1 MEDTKKKGAA
11 PTNQTISFSFRNPH
25 DIELLEAYYF
35 YRTTH
40 DRRHYSRS
48 EIIVELF
55 SRISEV
61 IEPVIQHL
69 NNSLRFQQLT
79 AKSTSK

>member
-48 EIIVELF
+48 EIIVELLTSAIRKNKVF
-55 SRISEV
+55 QEYQKS
-61 IEPVIQHL
+61 L
-69 NNSLRFQQLT
+69 NP
-79 AKSTSK
+79 

>member
-1 MEDTKKKGAA
+1 MQDTKKKGAA

-48 EIIVELF
+48 EIIVELLTSAIRKNKDF
-55 SRISEV
+55 QEYQKS
-61 IEPVIQHL
+61 L
-69 NNSLRFQQLT
+69 NP
-79 AKSTSK
+79 

>member
-40 DRRHYSRS
+40 DQRHYSRS
-48 EIIVELF
+48 EIIVELLTSAIRKNKDF
-55 SRISEV
+55 QEYQKS
-61 IEPVIQHL
+61 L
-69 NNSLRFQQLT
+69 NP
-79 AKSTSK
+79 

>member
-11 PTNQTISFSFRNPH
+11 PTNQTISFSFRNPY

-48 EIIVELF
+48 EIIVELLTSAIRKNKDF
-55 SRISEV
+55 QDYQKS
-61 IEPVIQHL
+61 L
-69 NNSLRFQQLT
+69 NP
-79 AKSTSK
+79 

>member
-48 EIIVELF
+48 EIIVELLTSAIRKNKDF
-55 SRISEV
+55 QGYQKS
-61 IEPVIQHL
+61 L
-69 NNSLRFQQLT
+69 NP
-79 AKSTSK
+79 

>member
-1 MEDTKKKGAA
+1 MENTKKKGAA

-48 EIIVELF
+48 EIIVELLTSAIRKNKDF
-55 SRISEV
+55 QEYQKS
-61 IEPVIQHL
+61 L
-69 NNSLRFQQLT
+69 NP
-79 AKSTSK
+79 

>member
-1 MEDTKKKGAA
+1 MEDTKKKGAV

-48 EIIVELF
+48 EIIVELLTSAIRKNKDF
-55 SRISEV
+55 QEYQKS
-61 IEPVIQHL
+61 L
-69 NNSLRFQQLT
+69 NP
-79 AKSTSK
+79 

>member
-11 PTNQTISFSFRNPH
+11 PTNQTISFSFKNPH

-48 EIIVELF
+48 EIIVELLTSAIRKNKDF
-55 SRISEV
+55 QEYQKS
-61 IEPVIQHL
+61 L
-69 NNSLRFQQLT
+69 NP
-79 AKSTSK
+79 

>member
-1 MEDTKKKGAA
+1 MENTKKKGVA

-48 EIIVELF
+48 EIIVELLTSAIRKNKEF
-55 SRISEV
+55 QEHQKS
-61 IEPVIQHL
+61 L
-69 NNSLRFQQLT
+69 NP
-79 AKSTSK
+79 

>member
-35 YRTTH
+35 YRTTN

-48 EIIVELF
+48 EIIVELLTSAIRKNKDF
-55 SRISEV
+55 QEYQKS
-61 IEPVIQHL
+61 L
-69 NNSLRFQQLT
+69 NP
-79 AKSTSK
+79 

>member
-48 EIIVELF
+48 EIIVELLT
-55 SRISEV
+55 SAIRKTRIFKNIRS
-61 IEPVIQHL
+61 H
-69 NNSLRFQQLT
+69 
-79 AKSTSK
+79 

>member
-48 EIIVELF
+48 EIIVELLT
-55 SRISEV
+55 SAIRK
-61 IEPVIQHL
+61 
-69 NNSLRFQQLT
+69 NKDFQEYQ
-79 AKSTSK
+79 KSAP

>member
-1 MEDTKKKGAA
+1 MEDTKKQGAA

-48 EIIVELF
+48 EIIVELLTSAIRKNKDF
-55 SRISEV
+55 QEHQKS
-61 IEPVIQHL
+61 L
-69 NNSLRFQQLT
+69 NP
-79 AKSTSK
+79 

>member
-48 EIIVELF
+48 EIIVELLT
-55 SRISEV
+55 SAIRK
-61 IEPVIQHL
+61 
-69 NNSLRFQQLT
+69 NKDFQEYQNH
-79 AKSTSK
+79 

>member
-11 PTNQTISFSFRNPH
+11 PTNQTLSFSFRNPH

-48 EIIVELF
+48 EIIVELLTSAIRKNKDF
-55 SRISEV
+55 QEYQKS
-61 IEPVIQHL
+61 L
-69 NNSLRFQQLT
+69 NP
-79 AKSTSK
+79 

>member
-48 EIIVELF
+48 EIIVELLTSAIRKNKDF
-55 SRISEV
+55 QEHQKS
-61 IEPVIQHL
+61 L
-69 NNSLRFQQLT
+69 NP
-79 AKSTSK
+79 

>member
-48 EIIVELF
+48 EIIVELLT
-55 SRISEV
+55 SAIRK
-61 IEPVIQHL
+61 
-69 NNSLRFQQLT
+69 NKDFQEYQ
-79 AKSTSK
+79 KSSNP

>member
-48 EIIVELF
+48 EIIVELLTSAIRKNKDF
-55 SRISEV
+55 QDYQKS
-61 IEPVIQHL
+61 L
-69 NNSLRFQQLT
+69 NP
-79 AKSTSK
+79 

>member
-11 PTNQTISFSFRNPH
+11 PANQTISFSFRNPH
-25 DIELLEAYYF
+25 DKELLEAYYF

-48 EIIVELF
+48 EIIVELLTSAIRKKKDF
-55 SRISEV
+55 QEYQKS
-61 IEPVIQHL
+61 L
-69 NNSLRFQQLT
+69 NP
-79 AKSTSK
+79 

>member
-48 EIIVELF
+48 EIIVELLTSAIRKNKDF
-55 SRISEV
+55 QEYQKS
-61 IEPVIQHL
+61 L
-69 NNSLRFQQLT
+69 NP
-79 AKSTSK
+79 

>member
-48 EIIVELF
+48 EIIVELLTSAIRKNKDF
-55 SRISEV
+55 QEH
-61 IEPVIQHL
+61 QK
-69 NNSLRFQQLT
+69 SLT
-79 AKSTSK
+79 P

>member
-48 EIIVELF
+48 EIIVELLTSAIRKNKDF
-55 SRISEV
+55 QEYQKS
-61 IEPVIQHL
+61 L
-69 NNSLRFQQLT
+69 NS
-79 AKSTSK
+79 

>member
-48 EIIVELF
+48 EIIVEL
-55 SRISEV
+55 
-61 IEPVIQHL
+61 
-69 NNSLRFQQLT
+69 LT
-79 AKSTSK
+79 SAIRKNKDFRLTCKVPCLSYPKIL

>member
-40 DRRHYSRS
+40 DRRHCSRS
-48 EIIVELF
+48 EIIVELLTSAIRKNKDF
-55 SRISEV
+55 QEYQKS
-61 IEPVIQHL
+61 L
-69 NNSLRFQQLT
+69 NP
-79 AKSTSK
+79 

>member
-48 EIIVELF
+48 EIIVELLTSAIRKSKDF
-55 SRISEV
+55 QEYQKS
-61 IEPVIQHL
+61 L
-69 NNSLRFQQLT
+69 NP
-79 AKSTSK
+79 

>member
-1 MEDTKKKGAA
+1 MENTKKKGVA
-11 PTNQTISFSFRNPH
+11 PANQTISFSFRNPH

-48 EIIVELF
+48 EIIVELLTSAIRKNKDF
-55 SRISEV
+55 QEYQKS
-61 IEPVIQHL
+61 L
-69 NNSLRFQQLT
+69 NP
-79 AKSTSK
+79 

>member
-48 EIIVELF
+48 EIIVELLTSAIRKNKDF
-55 SRISEV
+55 QEYQKSW
-61 IEPVIQHL
+61 
-69 NNSLRFQQLT
+69 NS
-79 AKSTSK
+79 

>member
-48 EIIVELF
+48 EIIVELLTSAIRKNTDF
-55 SRISEV
+55 QEDQKS
-61 IEPVIQHL
+61 L
-69 NNSLRFQQLT
+69 NP
-79 AKSTSK
+79 

>member
-25 DIELLEAYYF
+25 DIELLESYYF

-48 EIIVELF
+48 EIIVELLTSAIRKNKDF
-55 SRISEV
+55 QEYQKS
-61 IEPVIQHL
+61 L
-69 NNSLRFQQLT
+69 NP
-79 AKSTSK
+79 

>member
-11 PTNQTISFSFRNPH
+11 PTNQTISFSFRNLH
-25 DIELLEAYYF
+25 DIEHLEAYYF

-48 EIIVELF
+48 EIIVELLTSAIRKNKDF
-55 SRISEV
+55 QEYQKS
-61 IEPVIQHL
+61 L
-69 NNSLRFQQLT
+69 NP
-79 AKSTSK
+79 

>member
-48 EIIVELF
+48 EIIVELITSAIRKNKDF
-55 SRISEV
+55 QEYQKS
-61 IEPVIQHL
+61 L
-69 NNSLRFQQLT
+69 NP
-79 AKSTSK
+79 